1 MCMPG
6 EVLKLLSEGGHV
18 DSYIGCCNN
27 HCFPGRA
34 QIMSAI
40 GDLASVHSLQSLQG
54 KITDYQHELST
65 LQNLSREQVVS
76 AAKE

>member
-1 MCMPG
+1 
-6 EVLKLLSEGGHV
+6 
-18 DSYIGCCNN
+18 
-27 HCFPGRA
+27 
-34 QIMSAI
+34 MSAI